1 MIELIFILT
10 NFELPIG
17 LINAQNMKV
26 AKRIYQLLLLLLPPD
41 NRKKMCFLLQYLSN
55 LIANKDLKFSSE
67 MSNKEFVI

>member
-1 MIELIFILT
+1 
-10 NFELPIG
+10 
-17 LINAQNMKV
+17 MKV

-67 MSNKEFVI
+67 MSNKEFVIMLSCEFGDVFIIPLIIGGAIVL